1 MENLGNLK
9 DLEDLKE
16 RLVAV
21 KDNLNIEEKRKKLQK
36 LYEKSEDPELWNEWK
51 KGQEVMKEISDLEG
65 DIEDV
70 EEVERMLTT
79 AEGAEEYAED
89 AERIAESRH
98 SGQDPE
104 SDESDCRILNRV
116 QDDNRK
122 EADNEEITRKLEE
135 LELKTYL
142 SGEYDK
148 NDAFL
153 SIHAGQ
159 GGTEAMD
166 WTSMLA
172 RMYERFAEA
181 EGWNVTK
188 VEESPGEEAG
198 FKSVTYKIEDSYVY
212 GYLKGEAGVHR
223 LVRQSPFNADNL
235 RQTSFARV
243 EVMPV
248 IGKDIEVDLKPD
260 DIEFASFRSSGPGGQ
275 NVNKVS
281 TAVRLTHKP
290 TGIKVECQSE
300 RTQQRN
306 RERALEMLR
315 AKLYQ
320 RNLEKRNKEKNKLKG
335 EYKVP
340 GWGHQIRSYVLH
352 PYKMVKDLRTDV
364 ESSQPE
370 EVLDGNLT
378 AFIEAQL
385 REGIGVV

>member
-1 MENLGNLK
+1 MEE
-9 DLEDLKE
+9 LEELRE
-16 RLVAV
+16 RLEAV
-21 KDNLNIEEKRKKLQK
+21 KKNLNIEEKREHLEE
-36 LYEKSEDPELWNEWK
+36 LYQKSEDPELWEDWQ

-65 DIEDV
+65 NIEDV
-70 EEVERMLTT
+70 EEVELLLM
-79 AEGAEEYAED
+79 EFED
-89 AERIAESRH
+89 AEESSAQGKTSGVGSARLDEALRRSTAETPEVGELGGSGELAGGKKLTIAELSKAIE
-98 SGQDPE
+98 Q
-104 SDESDCRILNRV
+104 
-116 QDDNRK
+116 
-122 EADNEEITRKLEE
+122 
-135 LELKTYL
+135 LELKAYL
-142 SGEYDK
+142 SGEYDAS
-148 NDAFL
+148 DAFL

-172 RMYERFAEA
+172 RMYERYAENQ
-181 EGWNVTK
+181 GWSINK
-188 VEESPGEEAG
+188 LEESSGEEAG
-198 FKSVTYKIEDSYVY
+198 LKSVTYKIEDSFVY

-235 RQTSFARV
+235 RQTSFAQV

-248 IGKDIEVDLKPD
+248 IGKDFEVDLDPED
-260 DIEFASFRSSGPGGQ
+260 VEFAAFRSSGPGGQ

-306 RERALEMLR
+306 RERAMEMLR
-315 AKLYQ
+315 SRLYQ
-320 RNLEKRNKEKNKLKG
+320 RKLEKRNKEKKKLKG

-352 PYKMVKDLRTDV
+352 PYKMVKDLRTEV
-364 ESSQPE
+364 ENSQPE
-370 EVLDGNLT
+370 EVLDGKLDP
-378 AFIEAQL
+378 FIEAQL